1 MLTLEEL
8 IQHRDNINKVCENH
22 SLSGAMPKARQMET
36 LESLDIASKMLSAL
50 IYQLENQS
58 MSFTP

>member
-1 MLTLEEL
+1 MMTLEEL
-8 IQHRDNINKVCENH
+8 IDHRDAINNLNNRTRVTADE
-22 SLSGAMPKARQMET
+22 SQALET
-36 LESLDIASKMLSAL
+36 VTLMLSAL

>member
-8 IQHRDNINKVCENH
+8 IQHRDNIDKLAENLLLCVQD
-22 SLSGAMPKARQMET
+22 SSMEMV
-36 LESLDIASKMLSAL
+36 EALDTASKMLSAL

>member
-8 IQHRDNINKVCENH
+8 IQHRDNIDKLAESQLLYVQD
-22 SLSGAMPKARQMET
+22 SSMEMV
-36 LESLDIASKMLSAL
+36 ESLDTASKMLSAL

-58 MSFTP
+58 VSFTP

>member
-8 IQHRDNINKVCENH
+8 IQHRDNIDELAESELLCVQD
-22 SLSGAMPKARQMET
+22 SSMEMV
-36 LESLDIASKMLSAL
+36 ESLDTASKMLSAL

-58 MSFTP
+58 VSFTP

>member
-8 IQHRDNINKVCENH
+8 IQHRESINEIHECGVLASKIPVDHEH
-22 SLSGAMPKARQMET
+22 VQA
-36 LESLDIASKMLSAL
+36 LEVAGKMLSAL

-58 MSFTP
+58 VSFTP

>member
-8 IQHRDNINKVCENH
+8 IDHRSELVDLRDSDRVN
-22 SLSGAMPKARQMET
+22 QTET
-36 LESLDIASKMLSAL
+36 EALETVTQMLSAL

>member
-1 MLTLEEL
+1 MMTLDELIDHRDELMGLRDSDRVNETELEALETVTQMLT
-8 IQHRDNINKVCENH
+8 
-22 SLSGAMPKARQMET
+22 
-36 LESLDIASKMLSAL
+36 AL

>member
-8 IQHRDNINKVCENH
+8 INHRDEIDFIKDTPDAH
-22 SLSGAMPKARQMET
+22 RLFSHQIPA
-36 LESLDIASKMLSAL
+36 LEVASKMLSAL

>member
-8 IQHRDNINKVCENH
+8 IQHR
-22 SLSGAMPKARQMET
+22 
-36 LESLDIASKMLSAL
+36 ESIKELHDCGFTAVKISIDGEHQQALDIADKMLSAL

-58 MSFTP
+58 VSFTP

>member
-8 IQHRDNINKVCENH
+8 IDHRNELMDLRDSDRVSRTE
-22 SLSGAMPKARQMET
+22 LEALETVTQMLT
-36 LESLDIASKMLSAL
+36 AL